1 MEKQFTEKEKAEL
14 ALVGGLAT
22 VPLKMANRPGVIV
35 IGLPQGMYVTVAVD
49 KKDITGENINFG
61 FKVAVGL
68 LTSFDA
74 LTKEEQKQLTTI
86 ADAAMKRKNAK
97 REAEASAEKAQ
108 EAETFDSSS
117 VGEATSGEEA
127 QHG

>member
-1 MEKQFTEKEKAEL
+1 M
-14 ALVGGLAT
+14 
-22 VPLKMANRPGVIV
+22 